1 MPRLVRTSLTKLSVE
16 SAKPKK
22 SVYQLRDDR
31 PAGLVLRVQPT
42 GRKSWAVAWGRGR
55 AKNIGDFPGMTL
67 ATARLEATRVLAEIA
82 QHGAP
87 LSTLAQKPQG
97 ANWGQFLDDHYKP
110 HLLAT
115 AKAGAAT
122 AAALEAQFAYLR
134 DLPLD
139 GISRAVFDAFK
150 ASRLKAK
157 IKPSTVNR
165 DLDRIKAA
173 LAQAVAWEMLERNPL
188 AGVKRIKRDIEQR
201 IRYLTKDEEIALR
214 SALAAREARARSQRA
229 SGDAW
234 RAERGYE
241 LLGPIEGFSDHLQ
254 PMTLLAL
261 NTGLRRGELTQLKW
275 ADVDLDGKRVTVR
288 AGYAKSGK
296 ARHVPLNTEALQVLK
311 DYRKQH
317 SGKGELFGVA
327 SVKTAWGGLMREA
340 KIAGFRFHDLRHS
353 FASKL
358 VMRGIDLNTVRE
370 LLGHGD
376 IAMTLRYAHLAPEHK
391 AAAVEALVD

>member
-1 MPRLVRTSLTKLSVE
+1 MARVALTVQVVD
-16 SAKPKK
+16 SAKPQANAYRLHDSKVPGL
-22 SVYQLRDDR
+22 SLRIL
-31 PAGLVLRVQPT
+31 PSGV
-42 GRKSWAVAWGRGR
+42 KSWNVTWARNRDLA
-55 AKNIGDFPGMTL
+55 IGKYPTV
-67 ATARLEATRVLAEIA
+67 TLEAARTRARRKLAEA
-82 QHGAP
+82 DEHGAP
-87 LSTLAQKPQG
+87 LALLKSKPRHLTWG
-97 ANWGQFLDDHYKP
+97 AFLTDHYKP
-110 HLLAT
+110 HVLAT
-115 AKAGAAT
+115 AKSGTAT
-122 AAALEAQFAYLR
+122 VANLEAQFAHL
-134 DLPLD
+134 DDTPLA
-139 GISRAVFDAFK
+139 GITRADFDVFK

-157 IKPSTVNR
+157 IKPATVNR

-173 LAQAVAWEMLERNPL
+173 LTQAVAWEMLENNPL

-201 IRYLTKDEEIALR
+201 IRYLTKDEEKALR
-214 SALAAREARARSQRA
+214 SALEAREARAATRRE

-234 RAERGYE
+234 RTERGREAKGAIVGY
-241 LLGPIEGFSDHLQ
+241 SDHLM

-275 ADVDLDGKRVTVR
+275 ADIDLEGKRLTVR

-296 ARHVPLNTEALQVLK
+296 ARHIPLNTESLQVLQT
-311 DYRKQH
+311 YRKQH
-317 SGKGELFGVA
+317 TGKGELFGVA
-327 SVKTAWGGLMREA
+327 SVKTAWAGLMKEA

-391 AAAVEALVD
+391 AAAVEALMD

>member
-1 MPRLVRTSLTKLSVE
+1 MARVALTVQMVE
-16 SAKPKK
+16 SAKPQASAYRLHDAKVPGL
-22 SVYQLRDDR
+22 SLRIL
-31 PAGLVLRVQPT
+31 PSGV
-42 GRKSWAVAWGRGR
+42 KSWNVTWARNRDLA
-55 AKNIGDFPGMTL
+55 IGKYPTV
-67 ATARLEATRVLAEIA
+67 TLEAARTRARRKLAEA
-82 QHGAP
+82 DEHGAP
-87 LSTLAQKPQG
+87 LALLKAKPRHLTWGSFLA
-97 ANWGQFLDDHYKP
+97 DHYKP
-110 HLLAT
+110 HVLAT

-122 AAALEAQFAYLR
+122 VANLEAQFAHL
-134 DLPLD
+134 DDTPLA
-139 GISRAVFDAFK
+139 GFTRADFDAFK

-157 IKPSTVNR
+157 IKPATVNR

-173 LAQAVAWEMLERNPL
+173 LAQAVAWEMLDKNPL

-201 IRYLTKDEEIALR
+201 IRYLTKDEETALR
-214 SALAAREARARSQRA
+214 NALEAREARARAQRQ

-234 RAERGYE
+234 RSERGYE
-241 LLGPIEGFSDHLQ
+241 LLGPIEGFSDHLK

-275 ADVDLDGKRVTVR
+275 ADVDLEGKRVTVR

-296 ARHVPLNTEALQVLK
+296 ARHVPLNTEALQILK
-311 DYRKQH
+311 DYREQH
-317 SGKGELFGVA
+317 TGKGELFGVA
-327 SVKTAWGGLMREA
+327 SVKTAWAGLMREA
-340 KIAGFRFHDLRHS
+340 KITGFRFHDLRHS

-391 AAAVEALVD
+391 AAAVEALID